1 MPGHL
6 DTRGDAGEPQAYKMA
21 QSNLKRLAFSGPFQ
35 RRHFLQLLGSVFLWT
50 PAQAQQAGALRKVGV
65 LFPGVLG
72 AERQRLVNEGI
83 SSEVGTEKVILVIK
97 SADGNVQLLSQ
108 YAGELVDNKVDV
120 ILAIASGSLEAA
132 RRASQTIP
140 IVALDLESDPIASG
154 VAQSLNR
161 PGGNVTG
168 VFFDAPEIA
177 SKWIQIIR
185 ELVPQ
190 ISRAGL
196 LYDQHLDQTQLK
208 AGEVSA
214 HNIGIST
221 LRLGIAQP
229 SDFRSAFEKAVEA
242 KVDAVLVHSSPI
254 FVDKAATI
262 ADLAREFRLPSI
274 GLFPVYAKVGGLLAY
289 GPNNYELVKQAGGIV
304 GKILRGAQP
313 AEFPIQRP
321 IYLPFLI
328 NLSTAKYLKLTI
340 PPSLSALADE
350 IIE

>member
-1 MPGHL
+1 M
-6 DTRGDAGEPQAYKMA
+6 
-21 QSNLKRLAFSGPFQ
+21 Q
-35 RRHFLQLLGSVFLWT
+35 RRHFIALVGSAVVS
-50 PAQAQQAGALRKVGV
+50 ASARAQQAAAPRRVGV

-72 AERQRLVNEGI
+72 EERERNIAEGVAG
-83 SSEVGTEKVILVIK
+83 EVGLEKATLVIR
-97 SADGNVQLLSQ
+97 SAQGNTELLSK
-108 YAGELVDNKVDV
+108 YADELVRSGVDV

-132 RRASQTIP
+132 RRATQTIP
-140 IVALDLESDPIASG
+140 IVALDLESDPIAAG
-154 VAQSLNR
+154 AAQSLNR

-196 LYDQHLDQTQLK
+196 LYDLHLDQTQLR
-208 AGEVSA
+208 AGEISA
-214 HNIGIST
+214 HKVGIAT
-221 LRLGIAQP
+221 LRLGVDQP
-229 SDFRSAFEKAVEA
+229 GDFRTAFQNAVNA

-254 FVDKAATI
+254 FVDRAAMI

-274 GLFPVYAKVGGLLAY
+274 GLFPVYAKVGGLISY
-289 GPNNYELVKQAGGIV
+289 GPNNYELMKQSGGII
-304 GKILRGAQP
+304 GKILRGAKP

-321 IYLPFLI
+321 IYLRFLI
-328 NLSTAKYLKLTI
+328 NLGTAKHLNLTV
-340 PPSLSALADE
+340 PAPLSALADE

>member
-1 MPGHL
+1 MARPTQRSLGFGSL
-6 DTRGDAGEPQAYKMA
+6 GFAGGVA
-21 QSNLKRLAFSGPFQ
+21 
-35 RRHFLQLLGSVFLWT
+35 RRRVIQLLGGTLLWG
-50 PAQAQQAGALRKVGV
+50 PAQAQQAGGLRRVGV
-65 LFPGVLG
+65 LFPGLLG
-72 AERQRLVNEGI
+72 EERERRVIEGI
-83 SSEVGTEKVILVIK
+83 SSELGPEKIALVIK
-97 SADGNVQLLSQ
+97 SADGNVQLLSK
-108 YAGELVDNKVDV
+108 YAGELVESRVDV

-132 RRASQTIP
+132 RKATQTIP

-190 ISRAGL
+190 MSRAGL
-196 LYDQHLDQTQLK
+196 LFDQNLDQTQLK
-208 AGEVSA
+208 AAETSA
-214 HNIGIST
+214 HGVGIAT
-221 LRLGIAQP
+221 LRLGIDQP
-229 SDFRSAFEKAVEA
+229 SDFRRAFEKAVEA

-254 FVDKAATI
+254 FVDKAAMI

-274 GLFPVYAKVGGLLAY
+274 GLFPIYAKVGGLIAY
-289 GPNNYELVKQAGGIV
+289 GPNNFELLKQAGAII
-304 GKILRGAQP
+304 GKVLRGSRP

-328 NLSTAKYLKLTI
+328 NLGTANFLKLTI

>member
-1 MPGHL
+1 MARSTPRSLGF
-6 DTRGDAGEPQAYKMA
+6 AGGIA
-21 QSNLKRLAFSGPFQ
+21 
-35 RRHFLQLLGSVFLWT
+35 RRQFIQLLGGTLLWG
-50 PAQAQQAGALRKVGV
+50 PAQAQQAGGLRRVGV
-65 LFPGVLG
+65 LFPGMLG
-72 AERQRLVNEGI
+72 EERERRVIEGI
-83 SSEVGTEKVILVIK
+83 SSELGTEKVTLVIK
-97 SADGNVQLLSQ
+97 SAEGNVQLLSK
-108 YAGELVDNKVDV
+108 YAGELVESRVDV

-132 RRASQTIP
+132 RKATQTIP

-190 ISRAGL
+190 MSRAGL
-196 LYDQHLDQTQLK
+196 LFDQNLDQTQLR
-208 AGEVSA
+208 AGEISA
-214 HNIGIST
+214 HGVGIAT
-221 LRLGIAQP
+221 LRLGIDQP
-229 SDFRSAFEKAVEA
+229 SDFRRAFEKAVEA

-274 GLFPVYAKVGGLLAY
+274 GLFPIYARVGGLIAY
-289 GPNNYELVKQAGGIV
+289 GPNNFELLKQAGGIV
-304 GKILRGAQP
+304 GKVLRGARP

-328 NLSTAKYLKLTI
+328 NLGTANFLKLTI

>member
-1 MPGHL
+1 MAPTTPRSLGF
-6 DTRGDAGEPQAYKMA
+6 AGGVA
-21 QSNLKRLAFSGPFQ
+21 
-35 RRHFLQLLGSVFLWT
+35 RRHFIQLLGGTLLWG
-50 PAQAQQAGALRKVGV
+50 PAQAQQAGGLRRVGV
-65 LFPGVLG
+65 LFPGALG
-72 AERQRLVNEGI
+72 DERERRVIEGI
-83 SSEVGTEKVILVIK
+83 SSELGTEKVTLVIK
-97 SADGNVQLLSQ
+97 SAEGNVQLLSK
-108 YAGELVDNKVDV
+108 YAGELVESRVDV

-132 RRASQTIP
+132 RKATQTIP

-190 ISRAGL
+190 MSRAGL
-196 LYDQHLDQTQLK
+196 LFDQNLDQTQLR
-208 AGEVSA
+208 AGEISA
-214 HNIGIST
+214 HGVGIAT
-221 LRLGIAQP
+221 LRLGIDQP
-229 SDFRSAFEKAVEA
+229 SDFRRAFEKAVEA

-274 GLFPVYAKVGGLLAY
+274 GLFPIYARVGGLIAY
-289 GPNNYELVKQAGGIV
+289 GPNNFELLKQAGGIV
-304 GKILRGAQP
+304 GKVLRGARP

-328 NLSTAKYLKLTI
+328 NLGTANFLKLTI